1 MGTVSVLKYTAQNPI
16 SMIGEM
22 AGLCWGS
29 NVTNQEKNY
38 ARGLECIRCNHGRTM
53 EFPQIYLLIDGY
65 SARVMREIYTHIGG
79 APTRLQEST
88 RYVDSS
94 NFDYIVPPQI
104 AKNEEALKAYQDHMQ
119 RTRDLITQ
127 LTSAG
132 IDLPREDVANLLPLG
147 MESKMILRTNLRQF
161 VDMSHQRLC
170 SRAYWEFRGFMHEA
184 IEQLENYTDEWY
196 TLSREENLFVPKCE
210 VLGYCPETDCCGR
223 KEMKRNA

>member
-1 MGTVSVLKYTAQNPI
+1 MGTVSVLEYTSQNPI

-22 AGLCWGS
+22 SGLCWGS
-29 NVTNQEKNY
+29 NVTNQGKNY
-38 ARGLECIRCNHGRTM
+38 ARGLDCIRCNHGRTM

-88 RYVDSS
+88 RYVDGS

-127 LTSAG
+127 LTSVG

-170 SRAYWEFRGFMHEA
+170 SRAYWEFRDFMHES
-184 IEQLENYTDEWY
+184 IKKLEKYSDEWY
-196 TLSREENLFVPKCE
+196 TLSREEEVFVPKCE
-210 VLGYCPETDCCGR
+210 ILGYCPEKDGCGR

>member
-1 MGTVSVLKYTAQNPI
+1 MGTVTVLKYTAQNPI
-16 SMIGEM
+16 TMIGEM

-38 ARGLECIRCNHGRTM
+38 ARGLDCIRCNHGRTM

-88 RYVDSS
+88 RYVDGS

-104 AKNEEALKAYQDHMQ
+104 AKNKEALKAYQDHMQ
-119 RTRDLITQ
+119 RTRNLITQ
-127 LTSAG
+127 LTSTG

-170 SRAYWEFRGFMHEA
+170 SRAYWEFRDFMHEA
-184 IEQLENYTDEWY
+184 IGQLENYAGEWY
-196 TLSREENLFVPKCE
+196 TLSRKENLFVPKCE
-210 VLGYCPETDCCGR
+210 VLGYCPETYGCGR
-223 KEMKRNA
+223 KEMKNNA

>member
-1 MGTVSVLKYTAQNPI
+1 MGTVSVLEYTSQNPI

-22 AGLCWGS
+22 SGLCWGS
-29 NVTNQEKNY
+29 NVTNQGKNY
-38 ARGLECIRCNHGRTM
+38 ARGLDCIRCNHGRTM

-88 RYVDSS
+88 RYVDGS

-170 SRAYWEFRGFMHEA
+170 SRAYWEFRSFMHEA
-184 IEQLENYTDEWY
+184 IKQLEKYGDEWY
-196 TLSREENLFVPKCE
+196 TLSREEELFVPKCE
-210 VLGYCPETDCCGR
+210 VLGYCPERYGCGR

>member
-1 MGTVSVLKYTAQNPI
+1 MGTVSVLKYTTQNPI

-79 APTRLQEST
+79 SPTRLQEST
-88 RYVDSS
+88 RYVDGS

-119 RTRDLITQ
+119 RTRNLITQ
-127 LTSAG
+127 LTSEG
-132 IDLPREDVANLLPLG
+132 VDLPREDVANLLPLG

-170 SRAYWEFRGFMHEA
+170 SRAYWEFRDFMHEA
-184 IEQLENYTDEWY
+184 IVQLDNYAVEWY
-196 TLSREENLFVPKCE
+196 TLSRKENLFVPKCE

>member
-184 IEQLENYTDEWY
+184 IEQLENYTDAWY

>member
-65 SARVMREIYTHIGG
+65 SARVMREIYTNIGG

>member
-1 MGTVSVLKYTAQNPI
+1 MGTVSVLKYTAQNPV

-29 NVTNQEKNY
+29 KVTNQEKNY

-88 RYVDSS
+88 RYVDGS
-94 NFDYIVPPQI
+94 NFDYIIPPQI

-127 LTSAG
+127 LTSVG

-170 SRAYWEFRGFMHEA
+170 SRAYWEFRDFMHEA
-184 IEQLENYTDEWY
+184 IGQLEKYGDEWY
-196 TLSREENLFVPKCE
+196 TLSREEKVFVPKCE

>member
-65 SARVMREIYTHIGG
+65 SARVIREIYTHIGG

-104 AKNEEALKAYQDHMQ
+104 AKSEEALKAYQDHMQ

-127 LTSAG
+127 LTSEG
-132 IDLPREDVANLLPLG
+132 VDLPREDVANLLPLG

-170 SRAYWEFRGFMHEA
+170 SRAYWEFRDFMHEA

-196 TLSREENLFVPKCE
+196 ILSREEELFVPKCE
-210 VLGYCPETDCCGR
+210 VLGYCPERYGCGR

>member
-1 MGTVSVLKYTAQNPI
+1 MGTVSVLKYTTQNPI

-88 RYVDSS
+88 RYVDGSK
-94 NFDYIVPPQI
+94 FDYIVPPQI
-104 AKNEEALKAYQDHMQ
+104 AKSEEAFEAYQDHMQ

-170 SRAYWEFRGFMHEA
+170 SRAYWEFRDFMHEA
-184 IEQLENYTDEWY
+184 IVQLDNYAVEWY
-196 TLSREENLFVPKCE
+196 TLSRKENLFVPKCE
-210 VLGYCPETDCCGR
+210 VLGYCPERYGCGR
-223 KEMKRNA
+223 KEMKKNA